1 MMRRLIICFLL
12 TGIFVVTLH
21 AQEDRSLK
29 QIGKF
34 GVSFSSFGREDFF
47 TFASVEGGA
56 GYNGKN
62 FYAFGLNYMRSINR
76 WLEFETGIEY
86 SKHKFT
92 ISSSLI
98 DVESYKS
105 SISLINIPLTVRAN
119 FWNYFFVNGGVLIDI
134 DLTKNRDVDR
144 QTGLGGMIGVGGK
157 YDFSSGFS
165 VFANPYF
172 KIHSL
177 LAFDMERIH
186 QRLESAGVRIG
197 VMYHIR

>member
-1 MMRRLIICFLL
+1 MKRSIICFLL
-12 TGIFVVTLH
+12 TGVLVLTLH
-21 AQEDRSLK
+21 AQKDESPK

-34 GVSFSSFGREDFF
+34 GISFSSFGGGDFF
-47 TFASVEGGA
+47 TFASLDGG
-56 GYNGKN
+56 GSYSSKS
-62 FYAFGLNYMRSINR
+62 FYAFGLNYMRDINR

-86 SKHKFT
+86 SRNKYT
-92 ISSSLI
+92 IHSSLP
-98 DVESYKS
+98 DMKSYKS
-105 SISLINIPLTVRAN
+105 SVNLINIPFTVRVN
-119 FWNYFFVNGGVLIDI
+119 FWKYFFANGGGLIDI

-144 QTGLGGMIGVGGK
+144 QTGLGVMMGVGGK

-177 LAFDMERIH
+177 LSFDMESTH
-186 QRLESAGVRIG
+186 YRLGNAGVRIG